1 MRRPAASS
9 YWKSNWWDTCI
20 FELNELGLSIHS
32 FWVGVPLLGSGNKLV
47 GHVYFRIKWARLYT
61 ITHSESEW
69 SRRGAISDLT
79 NVRLRIFNSAS
90 VNTYSGITTIWQWQW
105 CLNADSGST
114 NLTPNAAY
122 KAEKYE
128 NSGRTER
135 ILLYLWQ
142 PFSRFVVC
150 SLVQVSENPK
160 GIFESVVWQKLYE
173 LKLERQRCWWEA
185 FQTVPYLAKLV
196 CTFWNISRAWWS
208 KYRRWSFH
216 GSCVNYWNEV
226 QRPGGRPFET

>member
-47 GHVYFRIKWARLYT
+47 GYVYFRIKWARLYT

-90 VNTYSGITTIWQWQW
+90 VNPYSGITTIWQWQW

-114 NLTPNAAY
+114 NWTPNAACM
-122 KAEKYE
+122 AEK
-128 NSGRTER
+128 RTQAGLSEFHY
-135 ILLYLWQ
+135 ICE
-142 PFSRFVVC
+142 PFSRFIVC
-150 SLVQVSENPK
+150 SLIKAQWTAAMFTSAVECLINW
-160 GIFESVVWQKLYE
+160 ISVVFNNVDLGKTGP
-173 LKLERQRCWWEA
+173 A
-185 FQTVPYLAKLV
+185 
-196 CTFWNISRAWWS
+196 NS
-208 KYRRWSFH
+208 K
-216 GSCVNYWNEV
+216 VM
-226 QRPGGRPFET
+226 PK